1 MQKII
6 PNIWFDHNAEEAAQF
21 YVSVFGGSLGAKTHY
36 TEVGHDIHGMEA
48 GTVLTISFELRG
60 FQFLGLN
67 GGPAFTLNPS
77 VSFMVRCESKD
88 EVNALWEKLSEGG
101 KVLMPIDTYPFN
113 ERYGWIQDKYG
124 VSWQVLVAEGPKIAP
139 ALMFVGDNT
148 GKAEE
153 AINFYT
159 SVFKDGS
166 IGKLARYGADQPVD
180 EGNIMYGDFML
191 EGQQF
196 VAMDSGRQHEFNFN
210 EGISLLVECTDQTE
224 IDYYWE
230 KLSAVPA
237 SEQCGWL
244 KDKYGLSWQIV
255 AEGMMEKMLND
266 ADQAKADRA
275 MAAMMDM
282 KKIDIAA
289 LQKAFDGE

>member
-6 PNIWFDHNAEEAAQF
+6 PSIWFDHNAEEAANF
-21 YVSVFGGSLGAKTHY
+21 YLSVFGGTLGEKTHY
-36 TEVGHDIHGMEA
+36 TEAGHDIHGMEA
-48 GTVLTISFELRG
+48 GTVLTINFELRG
-60 FQFLGLN
+60 FSFLGLN

-77 VSFMVRCESKD
+77 VSFMVRCENAEKVD
-88 EVNALWEKLSEGG
+88 ELWEKLSEGG

-113 ERYGWIQDKYG
+113 ERYCWVQDKYG

-139 ALMFVGDNT
+139 SLMFISNNT

-159 SVFKDGS
+159 SVFKNS
-166 IGKLARYGADQPVD
+166 SVGKLARYGADQPVD
-180 EGNIMYGDFML
+180 EGNISYGDFML

-196 VAMDSGRQHEFNFN
+196 VAMDSGRMHDFNFN
-210 EGISLLVECTDQTE
+210 EAISLIVECKDQEE
-224 IDYYWE
+224 IDYFWD
-230 KLSAVPA
+230 KLSADSKA
-237 SEQCGWL
+237 EQCGWI

-255 AEGMMEKMLND
+255 PEGMMEKMLND
-266 ADQAKADRA
+266 IDQAKAGRA

-282 KKIDIAA
+282 KKIDIAGI
-289 LQKAFDGE
+289 QKAFDGE